1 LRFVVVVP
9 RGLLSCPPM
18 NILIENQD
26 TLEYLSGEGQWTKNP
41 RDGRSFP
48 ATKIAFQAA
57 KHEAIGKFNIVCHI
71 PQTDQ
76 FINLDHGRGKGL
88 PTPGTPASAENSPE
102 AEPLP

>member
-1 LRFVVVVP
+1 
-9 RGLLSCPPM
+9 M

-26 TLEYLSGEGQWTKNP
+26 TLEYLMGEGQWTKNP
-41 RDGRSFP
+41 RDGRTFP
-48 ATKIAFQAA
+48 ATKLAFQAA

-88 PTPGTPASAENSPE
+88 TTPDTAVPAESSPR